1 MPVPQRREAP
11 DLEQVPREPSL
22 MYREAFLRATAH
34 LGMTREQ
41 ATSLVQAVSGRRF
54 DDCGWAELEPVIQE
68 LQLLLQDL
76 LASPSN
82 RRAQCGR

>member
-1 MPVPQRREAP
+1 MSVPQRRDAL
-11 DLEQVPREPSL
+11 DLGQVLSEPSH
-22 MYREAFLRATAH
+22 MYREAFLHATTH

-76 LASPSN
+76 LACPSN